1 MGTKRI
7 GLARVEALM
16 EGLKRDLALGGG
28 SISGQKRA
36 TLVTTAD
43 VALTDADSGKL
54 ILCNGATTHDIT
66 LPTAAAGLHFKFVIT
81 NVTADVDI
89 VQADA
94 AQDFV
99 GGVACRADAVGDTAV
114 AGDTKIA
121 FKAGAA
127 VIGDT
132 ISLECDGTNWH
143 VSGLG
148 ATAGSIIFIGG

>member
-1 MGTKRI
+1 MGTKRV

-16 EGLKRDLALGGG
+16 ENLKRDLALGGG

-43 VALTDADSGKL
+43 VTLTDADSGKL
-54 ILCNGATTHDIT
+54 ILCNGASAHDIA
-66 LPTAAAGLHFKFVIT
+66 LPTAAAGLYFKFVIT

-89 VQADA
+89 VQAA
-94 AQDFV
+94 GTEDFV

-114 AGDTKIA
+114 VGDTKVS
-121 FKAGAA
+121 FKAGQA

-132 ISLECDGTNWH
+132 ISLECDGTLWH

-148 ATAGSIIFIGG
+148 AVAASIVFA